1 MAYVASRMTPRHFRM
16 LAYVALLGS
25 VFLLVLTYV
34 PGLGVGVNG
43 NTNWLNLGGPLQI
56 QPSEFA
62 KLALVMWCAD
72 LYARKQKLLTQW
84 KHLLV
89 PMVPVCGLVIALIV
103 GQHDLG
109 TALVLMAVMIG
120 MIWVVGAPTRLFVAT
135 IVVVGTIAVVLRHHR
150 AAPDG
155 PAART
160 SSNPFADP
168 TGIGWQAY
176 HSFYALSTGGWWG
189 VGIGNSRQKW
199 GNLPEAHTDF
209 IFSVIGEELGL
220 IGSLTVLALFLTLA
234 YAGVRIATRN
244 TEPFVRYAAA
254 GITVWIMAQ
263 TLVNLGAVIGLLPIV
278 GIPLPLLSYGGSA
291 LLPTLIAIGMLLSF
305 AKAEP
310 GAQAALKET
319 RRPRFGWLSSRRT
332 AEREHAGALKAVP
345 SIVLAGGGSAG
356 HTFPL
361 IATADALR
369 RIDPTVEILALGTE
383 RGLETRVVPEAGY
396 RLELIPPVPLPRK
409 PTPALF
415 AVPGKM
421 LTSVSAAR
429 KVLDE
434 AKADVLV
441 GFGGYVSTPAY
452 VAAWRRKTPIVVHEG
467 NAVPGIAN
475 KFAARYCTQHVD
487 HLVPRH
493 GPAARPVRRAADPP
507 GHLPTGP
514 GRAAGRGPAVLR
526 AGPGRADAVRD
537 GWFAGRPAAER
548 GVRRC
553 RCGPAGGRHP
563 GAARDRPEE
572 HARGRADRPLPVR
585 RAVVRRPDGSTPTP
599 PPTWWSAGR
608 GRTPSPRCPASAC
621 PRSTFRCRSVTVSND

>member
-1 MAYVASRMTPRHFRM
+1 MTTITDRPKDKSGQNRLGAAGTSTGTGWLASVKNVLDRPLTSYHVLLGATGLLLVLGMLMVLSASSVLSYNLNHGNQYAIFYRQLIWVAVGLPMAYVASRMTPRHFRM

-25 VFLLVLTYV
+25 VFLLMLTYI
-34 PGLGVGVNG
+34 PHLGKNVNG

-120 MIWVVGAPTRLFVAT
+120 MIWVVGAPTRLFVAL
-135 IVVVGTIAVVLRHHR
+135 IGGMGAIAAFFVKQASYRMQRVVNFT
-150 AAPDG
+150 D
-155 PAART
+155 
-160 SSNPFADP
+160 PFADP
-168 TGIGWQAY
+168 TAAGWQAY
-176 HSFYALSTGGWWG
+176 HAFYALSTGGWWG

-209 IFSVIGEELGL
+209 IFAVIGEELGL

-234 YAGVRIATRN
+234 YAGVRIATRA

-319 RRPRFGWLSSRRT
+319 RRPLLGLMSSWRT
-332 AEREHAGALKAVP
+332 
-345 SIVLAGGGSAG
+345 
-356 HTFPL
+356 
-361 IATADALR
+361 
-369 RIDPTVEILALGTE
+369 
-383 RGLETRVVPEAGY
+383 
-396 RLELIPPVPLPRK
+396 
-409 PTPALF
+409 
-415 AVPGKM
+415 
-421 LTSVSAAR
+421 
-429 KVLDE
+429 
-434 AKADVLV
+434 
-441 GFGGYVSTPAY
+441 
-452 VAAWRRKTPIVVHEG
+452 
-467 NAVPGIAN
+467 
-475 KFAARYCTQHVD
+475 
-487 HLVPRH
+487 
-493 GPAARPVRRAADPP
+493 
-507 GHLPTGP
+507 P
-514 GRAAGRGPAVLR
+514 GRTGRENTR
-526 AGPGRADAVRD
+526 
-537 GWFAGRPAAER
+537 ER
-548 GVRRC
+548 
-553 RCGPAGGRHP
+553 
-563 GAARDRPEE
+563 
-572 HARGRADRPLPVR
+572 
-585 RAVVRRPDGSTPTP
+585 
-599 PPTWWSAGR
+599 
-608 GRTPSPRCPASAC
+608 
-621 PRSTFRCRSVTVSND
+621 